1 MTRYCAKCNT
11 PLRDGSDFCSTCHR
25 ILKKTEMRIGPNLP
39 EKARKTL
46 LQLGAGIAFVLFSF
60 WTEIRDLF
68 TGRNLDRVLPFLIIA
83 LLFIIA
89 IVVQL
94 LRTDRVSEAEA
105 RARKER
111 GRPSARKTRFEEW
124 VKAHTEQDQSTG
136 PTGF

>member
-1 MTRYCAKCNT
+1 
-11 PLRDGSDFCSTCHR
+11 
-25 ILKKTEMRIGPNLP
+25 
-39 EKARKTL
+39 
-46 LQLGAGIAFVLFSF
+46 
-60 WTEIRDLF
+60 
-68 TGRNLDRVLPFLIIA
+68 
-83 LLFIIA
+83 
-89 IVVQL
+89 